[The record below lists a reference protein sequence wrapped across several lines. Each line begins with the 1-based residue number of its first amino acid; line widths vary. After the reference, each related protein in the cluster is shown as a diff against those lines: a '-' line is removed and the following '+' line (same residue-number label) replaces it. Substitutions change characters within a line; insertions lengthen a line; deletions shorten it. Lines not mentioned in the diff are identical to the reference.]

1 MEEGVIYE
9 KTNVNADAVVSV
21 EGASV
26 KTLSNN
32 QQIQSAL
39 SGLGF
44 YNGPM
49 DGNLTSDM
57 CKKAITNFQTVYGLT
72 ANGIMNSSTQSKLDA
87 ASTMKSNVVVSS
99 KFTNLTSSS
108 KLNLDATEKQN
119 FARTWAFL
127 RVGLGCTT
135 NQAAGICGNLY
146 NESKFA
152 SDNAQ
157 DGKYPGDHNSG
168 YQFKVDDQVGYGLE
182 QWTVASVKKTLKDTA
197 TEMGLD
203 VSDVNAQLATI
214 RKEVTST
221 RISDWKKVFA
231 KTSYKDVSDMFLD
244 YIERPAKKNYE
255 ERRNFSKQIYE
266 ALNTF

>member
-119 FARTWAFL
+119 FARTWAFW
-127 RVGLGCTT
+127 
-135 NQAAGICGNLY
+135 
-146 NESKFA
+146 E
-152 SDNAQ
+152 
-157 DGKYPGDHNSG
+157 
-168 YQFKVDDQVGYGLE
+168 
-182 QWTVASVKKTLKDTA
+182 
-197 TEMGLD
+197 LD
-203 VSDVNAQLATI
+203 
-214 RKEVTST
+214 
-221 RISDWKKVFA
+221 
-231 KTSYKDVSDMFLD
+231 
-244 YIERPAKKNYE
+244 
-255 ERRNFSKQIYE
+255 
-266 ALNTF
+266 